1 MISVL
6 SRSVLTVT
14 VLVLAQAGAPIPIQ
28 QHLALESPN
37 DIVQPDLAAQDRI
50 AESYGK
56 LPLSF
61 EANQGQTD
69 AQVKFLSRGSGYT
82 LFLTGDEAVFS
93 FRRNKAKHDTS
104 IISRQPQPSQALP
117 AANAVLRMKLV
128 KPNVAAEPTG
138 EDQLLGK
145 TSYLVGNDSK
155 MWHSNVPT
163 YAKVKY
169 EGVYPG
175 IDLVYYGNQRQLEY
189 DFIVA
194 PGADPRRIQFDVR
207 GANKI
212 TRDDH
217 GDLVLQTGVGEVRWH
232 APVAYQEKDGVR
244 QEIAAGYVI
253 KDKNRV
259 EFEVANYDS
268 RKALFI
274 DPLIY
279 STYLGGSG
287 GGDYGL
293 GIAVD
298 NSGNAYV
305 TGATASD
312 GFPTVNPL
320 QPAGGGGT
328 DAFVAKFNPSGSA
341 LIYSTYLGGN
351 HDDFGN
357 GIATDNSGNA
367 YVVGMTNS
375 PDFPTMSPLQ
385 PANGGGYDAFVA
397 KLNPTGSALVYST
410 YLGGRQDD
418 YGFGIAADS
427 SGNAYVTG
435 ETGSYNFPTANPLQ
449 PANGGVND
457 AFIAKLNP
465 TGSALIYSTY
475 LGGHGNETGYGIA
488 VHSGNAYVTGYTTS
502 TNFPTV
508 NPLQPANAGVNDA
521 FVTEINPTGS
531 ALIYSTYL
539 GGRRYDQGNGI
550 AVDSSGNAY
559 VVGTTQSTNFPTV
572 NPLQRVLRGG
582 LDAFVTKL
590 NPTGSALIYSTY
602 LGGSLDDH
610 GFGIAVDTS
619 GSAYVTGITLST
631 NFRTVKPLQPT
642 NGGLDDAFVAK
653 VNPSGS
659 ALAYST
665 YLGGSGVDYGLAIAQ
680 HSGNAYVTGYTAS
693 TNFPTMNP
701 LQPANAGQANAFVSE
716 ISRPAP

>member
-1 MISVL
+1 MISIRVCCLLFITTLLLVQSGSVTL
-6 SRSVLTVT
+6 SHQPPPSSSLQNAVSQPDPAAR
-14 VLVLAQAGAPIPIQ
+14 
-28 QHLALESPN
+28 
-37 DIVQPDLAAQDRI
+37 DRIVQ
-50 AESYGK
+50 SYGK

-69 AQVKFLSRGSGYT
+69 AQVRFLSRGPGYT

-93 FRRNKAKHDTS
+93 FGGSKVKDGAPA
-104 IISRQPQPSQALP
+104 ISRQVRPSPP
-117 AANAVLRMKLV
+117 ASNAVLRMKLV
-128 KPNVAAEPTG
+128 KANAAAEPTG
-138 EDQLLGK
+138 EDQLPGQ
-145 TSYLVGNDSK
+145 TNYFVGNDSK
-155 MWHSNVPT
+155 KWHSNVPT

-169 EGVYPG
+169 KGVYPG

-194 PGADPRRIQFDVR
+194 PGADPRRIQFDVL
-207 GANKI
+207 GASEI
-212 TRDDH
+212 TRDGQ
-217 GDLVLQTGVGEVRWH
+217 GDLLLQMGVGEVRWH
-232 APVAYQEKDGVR
+232 KPIVYQEKDGTR
-244 QEIAAGYVI
+244 QEIAARYVI
-253 KDKNRV
+253 KDENRV
-259 EFEVANYDS
+259 EFAVGDYDS

-279 STYLGGSG
+279 STYLGGSVQDAG
-287 GGDYGL
+287 IA
-293 GIAVD
+293 IAVD
-298 NSGNAYV
+298 SSGNAYI
-305 TGATASD
+305 TGYTASTD
-312 GFPTVNPL
+312 FPTMNPL
-320 QPAGGGGT
+320 QPAYGGGT
-328 DAFVAKFNPSGSA
+328 DAFVAKLSPTGTA
-341 LIYSTYLGGN
+341 LVYSTYLGGSAS
-351 HDDFGN
+351 DLGQ
-357 GIATDNSGNA
+357 GIAVDSSGNA

-375 PDFPTMSPLQ
+375 TDFPMMNPLQ
-385 PANGGGYDAFVA
+385 PANGGAYDAFVA
-397 KLNPTGSALVYST
+397 KLSPTGSALVYST

-508 NPLQPANAGVNDA
+508 NPLQPANAGYVDA
-521 FVTEINPTGS
+521 FVTEINSTGS

-559 VVGTTQSTNFPTV
+559 VVGTTQSANFPTV
-572 NPLQRVLRGG
+572 NPLQRALRGG

-602 LGGSLDDH
+602 LGGSNDDR

-665 YLGGSGVDYGLAIAQ
+665 YLGGSDVDYGLAIAQ

-701 LQPANAGQANAFVSE
+701 LQPGNAGLANAFVSE